1 MSGDADYA
9 SVSLLLH
16 CDGTDGS
23 TTFTDN
29 SPSPKTVTAYGTAA
43 LKTAQKQYG
52 SASLWI
58 NADTNYAKVTAH
70 ADLDFGSGDFTWEA
84 WVYRDAVNSGSYGDA
99 LWCSSAGPVGFAV
112 SISPTGHIGIS
123 ASSTGTWDL
132 YKGCDPGDP
141 VGSAALALDTWYHIA
156 VTRSGDTWRGFVNGV
171 LDQSFTKAGTI
182 SAAPGGYNIGRWH
195 DEVNRCVNGYLDDI
209 RVTKGTARYTAD
221 FTPPTEAFPDYG
233 TNVGQLALAAYAPYL
248 PGQIEAVMF
257 GLQAFGL
264 QSAPILAPTTGLAL
278 GAYPVLLD
286 NALAP
291 AAVLVTDYAPAA
303 LSAYPVALEGVI
315 LPAAIEL
322 RHLLLTPWV
331 MPMTSP
337 VYPPAVEVTLLPPP
351 PGVSIRGLWSPA
363 DVLFGWG
370 FNSGTD
376 TISFPLASLFELTAA
391 QADPVTGDWRAILLA
406 LVNSLWDAYIEL
418 DTPPQAMVLEYNPGY
433 MMTVGPMVNT
443 VRAEYNAT
451 TYLTFPDKFI
461 ADEP

>member
-1 MSGDADYA
+1 
-9 SVSLLLH
+9 
-16 CDGTDGS
+16 
-23 TTFTDN
+23 
-29 SPSPKTVTAYGTAA
+29 
-43 LKTAQKQYG
+43 
-52 SASLWI
+52 
-58 NADTNYAKVTAH
+58 
-70 ADLDFGSGDFTWEA
+70 
-84 WVYRDAVNSGSYGDA
+84 
-99 LWCSSAGPVGFAV
+99 
-112 SISPTGHIGIS
+112 
-123 ASSTGTWDL
+123 
-132 YKGCDPGDP
+132 
-141 VGSAALALDTWYHIA
+141 
-156 VTRSGDTWRGFVNGV
+156 
-171 LDQSFTKAGTI
+171 
-182 SAAPGGYNIGRWH
+182 
-195 DEVNRCVNGYLDDI
+195 
-209 RVTKGTARYTAD
+209 
-221 FTPPTEAFPDYG
+221 
-233 TNVGQLALAAYAPYL
+233 
-248 PGQIEAVMF
+248 MF

-278 GAYPVLLD
+278 AAYPLLLD
-286 NALAP
+286 G
-291 AAVLVTDYAPAA
+291 VL
-303 LSAYPVALEGVI
+303 
-315 LPAAIEL
+315 LPAAIDF
-322 RHLLLTPWV
+322 RHLALTPWV

>member
-16 CDGTDGS
+16 CDGADGA
-23 TTFTDN
+23 TTFVDN
-29 SPSPKTVTAYGTAA
+29 SPTPKTITVYGTAA
-43 LKTAQKQYG
+43 LKTAQKKYG

-58 NADTNYAKVTAH
+58 NADVNYAKVTAH

-84 WVYRDAVNSGSYGDA
+84 WLYRDAVNSGSYGDA

-171 LDQSFTKAGTI
+171 LDQSFTKAGAI

-195 DEVNRCVNGYLDDI
+195 DAVNRCVNGYLDDI
-209 RVTKGTARYTAD
+209 RITKGIARYTAD
-221 FTPPTEAFPDYG
+221 FTPPTEAFSDTAGIP
-233 TNVGQLALAAYAPYL
+233 VAHLALAAYPPYL
-248 PGQIEAVMF
+248 PGQIEAAMF

-278 GAYPVLLD
+278 AAYPLLLDGVLL
-286 NALAP
+286 P
-291 AAVLVTDYAPAA
+291 
-303 LSAYPVALEGVI
+303 SAIDFHHV
-315 LPAAIEL
+315 
-322 RHLLLTPWV
+322 LLTPWV

-351 PGVSIRGLWSPA
+351 PGVSIRGLWSPGDA
-363 DVLFGWG
+363 LFGWS

-433 MMTVGPMVNT
+433 VMTVGPMVNT